1 MSLATAPL
9 IVGAAIAMAVVLFA
23 RVSAFDR
30 SPAFYPTVLI
40 VTASYYVL
48 FAVLYGGGS
57 ELGAESLVMA
67 AFIALAV
74 IGLRTSL
81 WLVVAGFIAHG
92 LFDVARHSMLEGRGV
107 PSSWPAFCLAF
118 DVMAA
123 AGMAGLLLMEGRRA
137 SAADDDAID
146 T

>member
-81 WLVVAGFIAHG
+81 WVVVAGFIAHG
-92 LFDVARHSMLEGRGV
+92 LFDVVGIRCSKAEACRHRGRLSALHSM
-107 PSSWPAFCLAF
+107 
-118 DVMAA
+118 
-123 AGMAGLLLMEGRRA
+123 
-137 SAADDDAID
+137 
-146 T
+146 